1 MAKRRKRGEGGV
13 SLRKD
18 GRWEGRAVIGYDD
31 KGLPVTKNVLAKT
44 KSECTA
50 KLKALQ
56 DSIKAPSPEQ
66 PKPGILL
73 GDWLNFWYQSYKKP
87 NLRPNTQMSYER
99 RIYQHIIPALG
110 STQLD
115 KLTTNDIQQFYTNLK
130 QSGRLLRAE
139 IYGEGLSDQ
148 TVRGIH
154 TTLHAALDKA
164 VAEKLIFRNPTDGC
178 RLPPARAR
186 EMQVLSPEEIQRL
199 LIQAKEDG
207 CFELLLLELSTGLR
221 RGEICALQWDDLN
234 FRTGELRVVRQIH
247 RIQGELVVSPPKTKA
262 GNRSVLLPVPVLNIL
277 KAYRE
282 AINSR
287 WIFPSP
293 LKEDSPRDPAAV
305 RQRLQIILERS
316 GCKKV
321 RFHDLRHAF
330 CTAALEHGMDV
341 KTLSTII
348 GHVSSSTTLNV
359 YAHITDEMRRK
370 AAAKIDQGIGKAG
383 PPQAETNVAP
393 QKPAPSTFQ
402 AHKGKRRKAGTG
414 CVTQIND
421 HLWEGRYSPIWP
433 DGKKHPRNIYAHSE
447 AECEKLLAEMIH
459 KMKAEIAAEK
469 ERQKAVAKAS

>member
-1 MAKRRKRGEGGV
+1 MAKRRKRGDGGV

-44 KSECTA
+44 KSECAA
-50 KLKALQ
+50 KLKTLQ
-56 DSIKAPSPEQ
+56 DSIQAPTPEQ

-73 GDWLNFWYQSYKKP
+73 GDWLDFWYQSYKKP

-110 STQLD
+110 GTQLD
-115 KLTTNDIQQFYTNLK
+115 RLTTNDIQQFYAKLK
-130 QSGRLLRAE
+130 QGGRLIRAE

-164 VAEKLIFRNPTDGC
+164 VAERLIFRNPADGC

-186 EMQVLSPEEIQRL
+186 EMQVLTPEEIQRL

-221 RGEICALQWDDLN
+221 RGELCALQWDNLN
-234 FRTGELRVVRQIH
+234 FRTGELRVRRQVHRVR
-247 RIQGELVVSPPKTKA
+247 GELVVSPPKTKA
-262 GNRSVLLPVPVLNIL
+262 GNRSVILPAPVLAVL
-277 KAYRE
+277 KEYQE
-282 AINSR
+282 TINSK
-287 WIFPSP
+287 WMFPSP

-305 RQRLQIILERS
+305 RQRLQVILERA

-321 RFHDLRHAF
+321 RFHDLRHVF

-348 GHVSSSTTLNV
+348 GHVSSSTTLNI
-359 YAHITDEMRRK
+359 YAHVTDEMRRM
-370 AAAKIDQGIGKAG
+370 AAAKIDQGIGKADL
-383 PPQAETNVAP
+383 QTETEATP
-393 QKPAPSTFQ
+393 RKPVPSTFQ
-402 AHKGKRRKAGTG
+402 PYKGQRRKAGTG

-421 HLWEGRYSPIWP
+421 HLWEGRYSPKWP

-447 AECEKLLAEMIH
+447 AECETLLAEMIRE
-459 KMKAEIAAEK
+459 MKTEIATEK
-469 ERQKAVAKAS
+469 ERMRATAKAG